1 MRLRCSHV
9 GTLLLCS
16 RLLYTEDLLGA
27 FFPRVNDLGAFYRG
41 RLSRKLFDM
50 RRIEKMMNKIA
61 DDVKDFL
68 K

>member
-1 MRLRCSHV
+1 MRLRYSHF
-9 GTLLLCS
+9 GRFLLCS
-16 RLLYTEDLLGA
+16 RLLYTGDLLEA
-27 FFPRVNDLGAFYRG
+27 FFPRVNDLGAFYRC
-41 RLSRKLFDM
+41 RLARKLFDM